1 MGIGKASKVSEC
13 YVARDPCDPPGIP
26 EATYITK
33 NSITLRWTK
42 PEYDGGSKVTGYI
55 VEKKDLPEGRWLKA
69 NFTNVIETEYTATG
83 LTEDQKYEFRV
94 IARNAAGLFS
104 DPSYSTGP
112 ITAKDEV
119 DPPKI
124 SIDPQ
129 YSETLVISAGENF
142 KIDADIHGKPLPAIF
157 WMKGEQELGN
167 TVRRE
172 IKNTDHFTC
181 LSVKEAKRT
190 DGGEYILL
198 LKNIGGEKSVRVNVT
213 VLDKPGPPTGP
224 ISVSGISSDQCTI
237 TWKPPQEDGG
247 SKISHYVVERR
258 ETSRLIWTLVDPK
271 VKMLSLKITKLL
283 EGNQYC
289 FRVMAVNDYGVG
301 EPLQSEPVNIK
312 CPFVPPDAPKGVE
325 ISSVTKD
332 SMVVTWEAP
341 TNSGGSPVTGY
352 IIEKHDKEGV
362 RWTKCNR
369 DVVTELHFKVTG
381 LLEGHCYEFRVSA
394 ENVAGIGE
402 ASTPSLYYRALDPT
416 FKPGPPNNPK
426 VIDVTST
433 SVFLAWG
440 KPLYDGGCEIQGY
453 IVEACEAT
461 SEEWKMCTPSTGTK
475 HTRYEVGKLQ
485 EKHEYKFRVC
495 AISKAGVGDHADVPG
510 TTLVEDKSEGPDLD
524 IAAEY
529 MKVINVKA
537 GSTLRLFILVKGR
550 PAPKV
555 KWEKVDGE
563 MKERVQTEVTS
574 SHTCLVIDNV
584 NRFDSGK
591 YTVAAENA
599 SGSKSAVFSVRV
611 LDTPSAPVNLKV
623 KEITK
628 ESVTLTWELPVADGG
643 AKIKNYIIEKREST
657 RKTYSAVAT
666 NCQKTTWKIE
676 PLQEGCNYY
685 FRVMAENE
693 HGIGLPAET
702 IDPLKVSEV
711 PQSPTKLSVVDV
723 TRNSVSLA
731 WEKPEH
737 DGGSRILQYLVEMQ
751 PKGSDKWTGC
761 ANVKTLEAV
770 VSNLIHGE
778 EYIFRVVAVNE
789 KGKSDP
795 RTLAVPVQAKDLVI
809 DPDVR
814 PVFSSYTVQV
824 EKDLK
829 VEIPIAGRPKPNI
842 TWTKDGSPLKQTTR
856 VNVINTENHTTI
868 NIKEATRDDA
878 GLYGI
883 AVSNVVG
890 QKEATI
896 EIITLDKPGPPTG
909 PVRFNVT
916 NITSNSMTVCWAA
929 PETDGGSEIITYIIE
944 KKDRTGIRWTKC
956 NRQKVTDVCFRVM
969 GLSEDHEYEFRV
981 SAENAAGDGEPSLP
995 TSYYKA
1001 SNPKFK
1007 PGPPVNVHVIDTTKN
1022 SILIAWGKP
1031 LNDGGSEI
1039 QGYIVEICKAEDEE
1053 WTLCTPPTGLR
1064 VNKFEIGKLT
1074 ENQEYKIQVCAIN
1087 KMGVGEPTAIPGTA
1101 KPEDKMEAPELS
1113 LDSELRKGIVVRAGG
1128 SVRIKIGL
1136 RGRPPPEISWSKDEG
1151 VLSDKVIIEK
1161 SLNYTQLSMD
1171 NCDRNDTGKYI
1182 VKLNNSSGSVSEFVS
1197 VKVLDTPG
1205 APLNFDVKDIKKDS
1219 VTLTW
1224 EPPLTDGGAKIK
1236 NYVIDKR
1243 ESTRKTFSNTC
1254 EGTVSGLSSGH
1265 AYNFRIIACNEKG
1278 KSEPTPLA
1286 APVIANDLNI
1296 EPSFKLLFNSY
1307 NVKAGEDLTIE
1318 IPMMGRPKPQIDW
1331 MKDGETLKQT
1341 TRVTYVTGPA
1351 STTLM
1356 IKEANKDDFGK
1367 YTVTASNNAGK
1378 VTEEIRIIVLDKP
1391 VPKTD
1396 MEKAPHWTRQL
1407 LLCSIPTSCQG
1418 LLAHH
1423 LSDHWQEIT

>member
-224 ISVSGISSDQCTI
+224 ISVT
-237 TWKPPQEDGG
+237 
-247 SKISHYVVERR
+247 
-258 ETSRLIWTLVDPK
+258 
-271 VKMLSLKITKLL
+271 
-283 EGNQYC
+283 
-289 FRVMAVNDYGVG
+289 
-301 EPLQSEPVNIK
+301 
-312 CPFVPPDAPKGVE
+312 
-325 ISSVTKD
+325 
-332 SMVVTWEAP
+332 
-341 TNSGGSPVTGY
+341 
-352 IIEKHDKEGV
+352 
-362 RWTKCNR
+362 
-369 DVVTELHFKVTG
+369 
-381 LLEGHCYEFRVSA
+381 
-394 ENVAGIGE
+394 
-402 ASTPSLYYRALDPT
+402 
-416 FKPGPPNNPK
+416 
-426 VIDVTST
+426 
-433 SVFLAWG
+433 
-440 KPLYDGGCEIQGY
+440 
-453 IVEACEAT
+453 
-461 SEEWKMCTPSTGTK
+461 
-475 HTRYEVGKLQ
+475 
-485 EKHEYKFRVC
+485 
-495 AISKAGVGDHADVPG
+495 
-510 TTLVEDKSEGPDLD
+510 
-524 IAAEY
+524 
-529 MKVINVKA
+529 

-676 PLQEGCNYY
+676 PLQEG
-685 FRVMAENE
+685 
-693 HGIGLPAET
+693 
-702 IDPLKVSEV
+702 S
-711 PQSPTKLSVVDV
+711 
-723 TRNSVSLA
+723 
-731 WEKPEH
+731 
-737 DGGSRILQYLVEMQ
+737 
-751 PKGSDKWTGC
+751 
-761 ANVKTLEAV
+761 
-770 VSNLIHGE
+770 
-778 EYIFRVVAVNE
+778 
-789 KGKSDP
+789 
-795 RTLAVPVQAKDLVI
+795 
-809 DPDVR
+809 
-814 PVFSSYTVQV
+814 
-824 EKDLK
+824 
-829 VEIPIAGRPKPNI
+829 
-842 TWTKDGSPLKQTTR
+842 
-856 VNVINTENHTTI
+856 
-868 NIKEATRDDA
+868 TRDDA

-909 PVRFNVT
+909 PVRFSEVNVQSITISWDPPKFTGGCQISHYIVQKRDTTTTTWENVSTSLLEGNEYVFRVMAVNKYGISEALESSPVIMKNPFVPPGSPQILDVT

-1087 KMGVGEPTAIPGTA
+1087 KMGVGEPTAIPGT
-1101 KPEDKMEAPELS
+1101 E
-1113 LDSELRKGIVVRAGG
+1113 
-1128 SVRIKIGL
+1128 
-1136 RGRPPPEISWSKDEG
+1136 
-1151 VLSDKVIIEK
+1151 KV
-1161 SLNYTQLSMD
+1161 SQLHLLLLNYYLTATMSKQ
-1171 NCDRNDTGKYI
+1171 
-1182 VKLNNSSGSVSEFVS
+1182 VK
-1197 VKVLDTPG
+1197 
-1205 APLNFDVKDIKKDS
+1205 
-1219 VTLTW
+1219 TL
-1224 EPPLTDGGAKIK
+1224 
-1236 NYVIDKR
+1236 
-1243 ESTRKTFSNTC
+1243 
-1254 EGTVSGLSSGH
+1254 
-1265 AYNFRIIACNEKG
+1265 
-1278 KSEPTPLA
+1278 
-1286 APVIANDLNI
+1286 
-1296 EPSFKLLFNSY
+1296 
-1307 NVKAGEDLTIE
+1307 
-1318 IPMMGRPKPQIDW
+1318 Q
-1331 MKDGETLKQT
+1331 
-1341 TRVTYVTGPA
+1341 
-1351 STTLM
+1351 
-1356 IKEANKDDFGK
+1356 
-1367 YTVTASNNAGK
+1367 
-1378 VTEEIRIIVLDKP
+1378 
-1391 VPKTD
+1391 
-1396 MEKAPHWTRQL
+1396 
-1407 LLCSIPTSCQG
+1407 
-1418 LLAHH
+1418 
-1423 LSDHWQEIT
+1423 

>member
-909 PVRFNVT
+909 PVRFSEVNVQS
-916 NITSNSMTVCWAA
+916 ITISWDPPKFT
-929 PETDGGSEIITYIIE
+929 GGSSVIGYHLERKERNSIL
-944 KKDRTGIRWTKC
+944 WTKI
-956 NRQKVTDVCFRVM
+956 NKSLIKDTVFKTTPLEEGV
-969 GLSEDHEYEFRV
+969 EYEFRV
-981 SAENAAGDGEPSLP
+981 YAENIVGIGRCSKVSEGYVARDPCDPPG
-995 TSYYKA
+995 
-1001 SNPKFK
+1001 NPEAIAISKSSITLQWTK
-1007 PGPPVNVHVIDTTKN
+1007 PEY
-1022 SILIAWGKP
+1022 
-1031 LNDGGSEI
+1031 DGGSI
-1039 QGYIVEICKAEDEE
+1039 ITGYIVEKRDLPDGRWMKANFTNVIE
-1053 WTLCTPPTGLR
+1053 TQFTVTGLTEDSKYDFR
-1064 VNKFEIGKLT
+1064 VIAKNAAGTFSKPSYNTGPI
-1074 ENQEYKIQVCAIN
+1074 
-1087 KMGVGEPTAIPGTA
+1087 TA
-1101 KPEDKMEAPELS
+1101 KDEVEPPRFSIDPEFS
-1113 LDSELRKGIVVRAGG
+1113 QIIVVNAGDSFKIDADVYG
-1128 SVRIKIGL
+1128 KPAPMIQWFKGDKEIENTLRCEIKNTD
-1136 RGRPPPEISWSKDEG
+1136 SKALIVVKDAIRTDG
-1151 VLSDKVIIEK
+1151 GQY
-1161 SLNYTQLSMD
+1161 SLQLT
-1171 NCDRNDTGKYI
+1171 NLAGTKTVPFN
-1182 VKLNNSSGSVSEFVS
+1182 
-1197 VKVLDTPG
+1197 VKVLDRPEPCEG
-1205 APLNFDVKDIKKDS
+1205 PLNIIGTTSEKC
-1219 VTLTW
+1219 TLSW
-1224 EPPLTDGGAKIK
+1224 HPPKHDGGSTVTHYI
-1236 NYVIDKR
+1236 IERR
-1243 ESTRKTFSNTC
+1243 ETGRLAWTVTC